1 MDVRELYQE
10 LILDHGKH
18 PRNARFPPRSNHSA
32 EGKNPL
38 CGDHLVVKVLTR
50 DGLIQDIGFEGEG
63 CAISTAAAS
72 VMTEAVKGKTI
83 EEAAALFARFHDL
96 VTGRASG
103 DVEALGK
110 LAAFGGLSDYPMRV
124 KCGTLAWHT
133 LQAALAGEEE
143 VVTTED

>member
-18 PRNARFPPRSNHSA
+18 PRNAHFPPTSNHGA

-38 CGDHLVVKVLTR
+38 CGDRLVVRVLTR
-50 DGLIQDIGFEGEG
+50 DGIIEDIGFEGEG

-72 VMTEAVKGKTI
+72 VMTEAVKGRTV
-83 EEAAALFARFHDL
+83 EEAETLFAKFRDL
-96 VTGRASG
+96 VTGRG
-103 DVEALGK
+103 DADPEALGK
-110 LAAFGGLSDYPMRV
+110 LTAFGGLSDYPMRV

-133 LQAALAGEEE
+133 LHAALEGQEE
-143 VVTTED
+143 VVTTE